1 MSSISLCMIALNEA
15 ALLPRAAANW
25 REWADELLVV
35 VDSRTTDNTAEIVAR
50 MGGTAL
56 TYEYVHPGNK
66 GAARN
71 VGLDAATGDWIVVLD
86 ADEVIRNP
94 AQLRELVE
102 HAPNDMHAFNA
113 LFENYSG
120 GGHVDL
126 RWYQVR
132 VFRRGLYRYR
142 HREHELPIWCGEGAP
157 NEPITD
163 IVFEHRAPAARK
175 PGKLSPMLERLRLDV
190 EEHPDDAH
198 PLYFLHRQYLLA
210 GEWEAALEHGRRY
223 LDHPGEIDRCECLGN
238 MAIAYLNLG
247 DTCEAI
253 RCLAL
258 ATAEHPQRRI
268 WWIRLAKIYMDLG
281 DWNVALAHL
290 RLATELMPSF
300 WWQWEPEESAAGMGR
315 LIDECQRHLAQN

>member
-1 MSSISLCMIALNEA
+1 MISLCMIVKDEA
-15 ALLPRAAANW
+15 ETLPRALANLDGF
-25 REWADELLVV
+25 ADEIIV
-35 VDSRTTDNTAEIVAR
+35 VDTGSTDDTVAVAEAHKATVLRYDWQA
-50 MGGTAL
+50 
-56 TYEYVHPGNK
+56 PGNK

-71 VGLDAATGDWIVVLD
+71 VGLDAATGDWIIVLD

-102 HAPNDMHAFNA
+102 HAPDDMHAFNV
-113 LFENYSG
+113 LFENYADD
-120 GGHVDL
+120 GHADL

-142 HREHELPIWCGEGAP
+142 HREHELPIWCGDGAP

-175 PGKLSPMLERLRLDV
+175 TGKLSPMLERLRLDV

-210 GEWEAALEHGRRY
+210 GEWSEALEHGRRY
-223 LDHPGEIDRCECLGN
+223 LEHPGQIDRCECLGN
-238 MAIAYLNLG
+238 MATAHLNLG
-247 DTCEAI
+247 DTLEAI
-253 RCLAL
+253 RCLSL

-268 WWIRLAKIYMDLG
+268 WWIRLAKIYMDLE

-290 RLATELMPSF
+290 RLATELMPAF

-315 LIDECQRHLAQN
+315 LIDECQQHLARM